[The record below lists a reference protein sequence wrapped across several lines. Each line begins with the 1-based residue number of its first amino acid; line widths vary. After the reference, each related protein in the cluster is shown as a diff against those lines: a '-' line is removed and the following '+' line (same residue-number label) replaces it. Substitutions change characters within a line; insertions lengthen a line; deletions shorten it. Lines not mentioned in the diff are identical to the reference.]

1 VAINIRRSEKNYRD
15 APFFSRASFLIFD
28 TVAARHGPANGPHG
42 WHTSRRRT
50 CVPRHLRHRS
60 VLSGSLAAIAV
71 ASAALT
77 TAAASAAA
85 VPRPASAAARAT
97 AGGAPRT
104 LLLINGQQL
113 ALRRGPGGRPV
124 TSVLAPASG
133 GFSFI
138 FITSFCQ
145 QASDVPAA
153 ALPFLGRG
161 LDPNL
166 FRVSALRQAERA
178 GRLPVRV
185 TYHGAGRPSLPGVTI
200 THASGGTATGYLT
213 TSSAVT
219 FGTALTRQF
228 IADHARGS
236 YGTDGMFSGGLSI
249 ALAGVAPT
257 PQPARPGF
265 AQHTLTMHGT
275 DLAGKADNGD
285 DITVFNAGNC
295 GKFGDPVET
304 ENIFRRGIAK
314 FSVPT
319 GNYWA
324 VSDFIAVSHGG
335 LTDHI
340 VVLPQFS
347 VARSTSVAVR
357 ERAASSKI
365 TLQTALPS
373 APQLVSFTLLRSGFG
388 GSEASISWAESGGA
402 FWVSPT
408 SRKPTVGSLRTFT
421 TALLT
426 SPGHAAVPY
435 AYNLDFAGP
444 PGRIPSQHFHVRQSS
459 LATVN
464 ERYYQDVPSTGS
476 WTTFGGTADQ
486 LNAGISS
493 VSSPLKLPGLQ
504 TQYFSAGPAISWVS
518 SYSSFVNPNSFSTGG
533 GQSGAPVH
541 LRSGSVT
548 SQDWNKYPLH
558 PAPNVALTG
567 DAPLGPQLPSAART
581 GNLLILDTTPFSD
594 NQLGHLGSGFLDG
607 PRTKPTGH
615 FVLEENGHQLAAGPG
630 ASGPPAVDL
639 SSRPSVIR
647 YALTASR
654 AGAAYP
660 LSPASRTVWTWRSRP
675 DRSATVSR
683 AWICLR
689 QSAGSLGLTRRC
701 AVQPMMTLQYQVP
714 DMTLQGTVPAGRQV
728 IGITAG
734 HLQLA
739 RAAAV
744 SGAQVSV
751 SFDGGQHWQAAA
763 VSALGAGHFSAA
775 FTAPAGTFVTLRVT
789 ARDAAGGSIAE
800 TIQRAYQTAS

>member
-1 VAINIRRSEKNYRD
+1 
-15 APFFSRASFLIFD
+15 
-28 TVAARHGPANGPHG
+28 
-42 WHTSRRRT
+42 
-50 CVPRHLRHRS
+50 VPRHLPHRFA
-60 VLSGSLAAIAV
+60 LSGSLAAIAV

-77 TAAASAAA
+77 GSAASAAA
-85 VPRPASAAARAT
+85 VAGPASAAARVT

-104 LLLINGQQL
+104 VLLINGQQL

-124 TSVLAPASG
+124 TSVLAPAAG

-138 FITSFCQ
+138 FISSFCE

-153 ALPFLGRG
+153 ALPYLGRG

-166 FRVSALRQAERA
+166 FRVSALRRVERA

-200 THASGGTATGYLT
+200 TRASGGTATGYLT
-213 TSSAVT
+213 PSSAVS
-219 FGTALTRQF
+219 FGAALTRQF
-228 IADHARGS
+228 IADHTHGS
-236 YGTDGMFSGGLSI
+236 YGTDGLFGGGLSI
-249 ALAGVAPT
+249 ALAGVAPS

-265 AQHTLTMHGT
+265 ALHTLTVHGT
-275 DLAGKADNGD
+275 DLAGKPDNGD

-304 ENIFRRGIAK
+304 ENFFRRGIAK
-314 FSVPT
+314 FSVPA

-324 VSDFIAVSHGG
+324 VSDFIAPGGSG
-335 LTDHI
+335 LTDRI

-347 VARSTSVAVR
+347 VTRSTSVAVR
-357 ERAASSKI
+357 ERAATSKI
-365 TLQTALPS
+365 TMRTALPS
-373 APQLVSFTLLRSGFG
+373 TAQLVTFTLLRSGFG
-388 GSEASISWAESGGA
+388 GSEASVSWAGSGSD

-421 TALLT
+421 TAMLT
-426 SPGHAAVPY
+426 SPDGTAVPY

-444 PGRIPSQHFHVRQSS
+444 PGRIPAQHFRVRQSS

-476 WTTFGGTADQ
+476 WTTFGGTAVQ
-486 LNAGISS
+486 LNAGVSS
-493 VSSPLKLPGLQ
+493 VSLPLKLPGLQ
-504 TQYFSAGPAISWVS
+504 TQYFSGGPAITWASA
-518 SYSSFVNPNSFSTGG
+518 YSSFVSPRSFSTGG
-533 GQSGAPVH
+533 GQSGAPQH
-541 LRSGSVT
+541 LRPGAVT
-548 SQDWNKYPLH
+548 SEDWNKYPLH
-558 PAPNVALTG
+558 PAPDVTLTG
-567 DAPLGPQLPSAART
+567 GAPLGPQLPSAARA

-594 NQLGHLGSGFLDG
+594 NQLGHLGSGFFDG

-615 FVLEENGHQLAAGPG
+615 FVLDENGHQLAAGSG
-630 ASGPPAVDL
+630 ASGPPPVDL
-639 SSRPSVIR
+639 SHRPSVVR
-647 YALTASR
+647 FVLTASR
-654 AGAAYP
+654 AGAAYQ

-675 DRSATVSR
+675 DHSATVPR
-683 AWICLR
+683 AWLCLR
-689 QSAGSLGLTRRC
+689 QSPGGLELTRRC

-714 DMTLQGTVPAGRQV
+714 DMALNGTVPAGRQV

-744 SGAQVSV
+744 SGAQVAV
-751 SFDGGQHWQAAA
+751 SFDDGQHWQAAA